1 MKIDGIT
8 KNTTLISSSNELAQ
22 PGRRGEVE
30 QRGPSVSQNETEG
43 AQVELSSASMEFR
56 RVAEAME
63 TEAPERVAKVAEL
76 SKRIREGT
84 YSVEPSRVAGKIL
97 QDALTDWI

>member
-1 MKIDGIT
+1 MKIDEIT
-8 KNTTLISSSNELAQ
+8 KNITLVSSFNELAQ

-30 QRGPSVSQNETEG
+30 QRGPSVPQNETEG
-43 AQVELSSASMEFR
+43 TQVELSSASMEFR

-63 TEAPERVAKVAEL
+63 NEAPERVAKIAEL
-76 SKRIREGT
+76 TARIREGT
-84 YSVEPSRVAGKIL
+84 YSVEPSKVAGKIL